1 MKVWI
6 TKYALTEGVY
16 SSEAAACSSPHMIVI
31 KGDSINKSDQYF
43 HRGEWFESLS
53 GAFYAV
59 DAMRQRKIQS
69 LRKQIARLEELSF
82 VPADALTR
90 PIKRASP

>member
-6 TKYALTEGVY
+6 TKYALTEGIY

-43 HRGEWFESLS
+43 HRGEWFESRS
-53 GAFYAV
+53 
-59 DAMRQRKIQS
+59 DACDAADDMRERKIKS

-82 VPADALTR
+82 VPAETGQ
-90 PIKRASP
+90 